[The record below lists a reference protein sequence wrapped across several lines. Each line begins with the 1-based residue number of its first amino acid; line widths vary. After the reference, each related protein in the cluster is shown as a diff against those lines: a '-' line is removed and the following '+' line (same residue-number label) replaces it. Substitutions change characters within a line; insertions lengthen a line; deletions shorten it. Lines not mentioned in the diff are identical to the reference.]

1 MVSSAPETGG
11 ASRQTPL
18 FKVVRDALRTAIDE
32 GDYQDGDLIPPEPAL
47 CELYGVSRITVRR
60 AVAELTS
67 EGLLEKVPGK
77 GTYVRSSV
85 FTSPSLISL
94 AGFGQGE
101 RFRVGPKRRVLRS
114 WEEKAGDRLARL
126 LGVRRGSPLYALE
139 RLMLDGERPL
149 AIDTTRYVA
158 ELVPGFLAHVSDNV
172 STFEVLADSYG
183 VHLGGSAGELR
194 IGYATARQAQ
204 LLGRVT
210 NDPVLLV
217 AKVISTKQGQPILLS
232 DIAYNPRGVSLRF
245 QVDGPEPLTR
255 ARSTTSVVGSVEG
268 ALDPGGLPG
277 VGHSL
282 LG

>member
-1 MVSSAPETGG
+1 MANSAPE
-11 ASRQTPL
+11 SEPHNRQTPL
-18 FKVVRDALRTAIDE
+18 FKVVRDALRKAIDE
-32 GDYQDGDLIPPEPAL
+32 AEYGDGDLIPPEPAL

-94 AGFGQGE
+94 AGFGQDE
-101 RFRVGPKRRVLRS
+101 RFRVGPRRRVLRS
-114 WEEKAGDRLARL
+114 WEERANDHLARL
-126 LGVRRGSPLYALE
+126 LGVRRGSLLYALE

-158 ELVPGFLAHVSDNV
+158 ELAPGFLAHVSDDV
-172 STFEVLADSYG
+172 STFELLVNRYG
-183 VHLGGSAGELR
+183 VQLGGSIGELR
-194 IGYATARQAQ
+194 VGYASARQAE

-217 AKVISTKQGQPILLS
+217 KKVISTQQGQPILLS
-232 DIAYNPRGVSLRF
+232 EIAYNPGGVSLRF
-245 QVDGPEPLTR
+245 QVGNPEPLTQ
-255 ARSTTSVVGSVEG
+255 VGQ
-268 ALDPGGLPG
+268 PR
-277 VGHSL
+277 L
-282 LG
+282 LHE

>member
-1 MVSSAPETGG
+1 MANSAPETEP
-11 ASRQTPL
+11 ANRQTPL
-18 FKVVRDALRTAIDE
+18 FKVMRDALRRAIDE
-32 GDYQDGDLIPPEPAL
+32 GKYDNGDLIPPEPAL

-60 AVAELTS
+60 AVAGLTS

-101 RFRVGPKRRVLRS
+101 RFRVGPKRLVLRS
-114 WEEKAGDRLARL
+114 WEEKASDRLARL

-158 ELVPGFLAHVSDNV
+158 ELVQGFLAHVRDDV
-172 STFEVLADSYG
+172 STFDLLANRYG
-183 VHLGGSAGELR
+183 VQLGGSAGELR
-194 IGYATARQAQ
+194 VGYATAHQAE

-217 AKVISTKQGQPILLS
+217 EKVISTRQEQPILLS
-232 DIAYNPRGVSLRF
+232 EIAYNPRGVSLRF
-245 QVDGPEPLTR
+245 QVDSPEPLTR
-255 ARSTTSVVGSVEG
+255 FRQHTRTAVS
-268 ALDPGGLPG
+268 
-277 VGHSL
+277 
-282 LG
+282 